1 MIEESLLKSGI
12 LGKDGFVWWIGRVAK
27 RDTWFQENLGN
38 AFSGEQGFRCKV
50 RIIGYHPFDDI
61 LKEEDL
67 PWAQV
72 MLDAASGNAANGS
85 TMLLQGGE
93 TCVGFFLDG
102 EDAQQPVIIGLLHR
116 NANVKEST
124 DDKFKSTDDKLKRAE
139 GETQFKNAPL
149 YTGNK
154 IKIPST
160 NIPKVKPKSLPQIPA
175 LPGTPTVEGTT
186 NKAFCLWS
194 DSPSSAAAA
203 FEIKNTKPV
212 RIPSRCSND
221 LIGGI
226 TRIIQDFIAI
236 VNTLEQS
243 IGQFIDPL
251 LNEIVDIANTIK
263 NIAGQIGGIVKQI
276 INSIRDGIIKCLISI
291 FKKFFGLETKID
303 PAHPITGPA
312 AQKATKTLL
321 QQIFCIFED
330 LIDEMI
336 EFVIKMLENMIN
348 GVINPSICAA
358 EQAVSGILAKL
369 MSRIEELLKT
379 PLSGIKWLT
388 GRLGEVS
395 GILNQASTL
404 ATEIYNF
411 IGCDQ
416 FKCNKPSEWIS
427 STSAALQR
435 GSDDWT
441 KQLEGVNV
449 LKGISNGL
457 SQISKSVD
465 AEVII
470 DGPLQKEL
478 NTAKSNLARVVA
490 DDKFILVKGADSQI
504 EAAEAAVQI
513 AENNIERFAP
523 NTTDINT
530 KSYKGSSLSGLKK
543 IAKSLGGDLSSI
555 EGAIATISLFGSNN
569 SSFGECN
576 EKILNPRTQDDL
588 SPVRLGTIYYR
599 CIPPI
604 AVAFGS
610 TNAAQLVPIV
620 VKGSIAG
627 VVVCAGG
634 TGYSSPL
641 SIAIIDNSGY
651 GQGAEVDAIIGAG
664 GSITGAIVISGGFG
678 YCRGNYN
685 NICSEVGVGSTNR
698 KYKNPSI
705 SLRLETPKN
714 EIVEGNEFVITLK
727 AFGAIDESRYD
738 YTISGVDNDNIDNSL
753 TGTFIVKDETSS
765 LTIKTKQ
772 SLLDDIKLFT
782 LKLNDYN
789 EDIDVVIKKK
799 IQIVKNPQYRLSSS
813 SDFVNAGDSFTI
825 TLDTKEIP
833 DNTLVSYTITGID
846 SNILTNASLRGNFE
860 VSQQKSEITFRTNRK
875 YIKDNIDKNVVFILR
890 LDNKKSYIFVLI
902 KAIPKPPE
910 PKPPSPVSGC
920 IVDLHVLSP
929 GIGYTSGD
937 TITDG
942 KNTYIPI
949 VSPNGSIVKAQKIN
963 DPICG
968 FTERP
973 IITINTNTGV
983 GAEVIPVMKYTLP
996 GTETG
1001 NLQSVIDQK
1010 QVINVVDC
1018 V

>member
-12 LGKDGFVWWIGRVAK
+12 IGKDGFVWWIGRVAK
-27 RDTWFQENLGN
+27 RDTWFRENLGN

-50 RIIGYHPFDDI
+50 RIIGYHPFDDK

-124 DDKFKSTDDKLKRAE
+124 DDVLKRKE

-154 IKIPST
+154 IPST
-160 NIPKVKPKSLPQIPA
+160 NRPSSKPKSLPQIPA
-175 LPGTPTVEGTT
+175 LPGTSTVEGTT

-194 DSPSSAAAA
+194 DGPSSAAAA
-203 FEIKNTKPV
+203 FEIKNTKYV

-236 VNTLEQS
+236 VNTLEKS

-276 INSIRDGIIKCLISI
+276 INSIRDSIIKCLISL
-291 FKKFFGLETKID
+291 FKKFLGLQKQVN
-303 PAHPITGPA
+303 PAHSLTGPV

-321 QQIFCIFED
+321 QQIFCIFEK
-330 LIDEMI
+330 LIDVMI
-336 EFVIKMLENMIN
+336 DFVIKMLENMIN

-369 MSRIEELLKT
+369 MSMIEEALE
-379 PLSGIKWLT
+379 PILSGIEWLT
-388 GRLGEVS
+388 GGLGTIS

-411 IGCDQ
+411 IGCDEI
-416 FKCNKPSEWIS
+416 KCNKPSEWIS

-449 LKGISNGL
+449 LKGISKDL
-457 SQISKSVD
+457 TQISSGISTGGLEGYD
-465 AEVII
+465 YN
-470 DGPLQKEL
+470 G
-478 NTAKSNLARVVA
+478 SN
-490 DDKFILVKGADSQI
+490 
-504 EAAEAAVQI
+504 
-513 AENNIERFAP
+513 
-523 NTTDINT
+523 
-530 KSYKGSSLSGLKK
+530 LSGLNK
-543 IAKSLGGDLSSI
+543 IAKGLGGDLSSI
-555 EGAIATISLFGSNN
+555 EGAIASISLFGSNN

-576 EKILNPRTQDDL
+576 EKTSNPQTQYDL
-588 SPVRLGTIYYR
+588 SPVPFGYKYSY

-604 AVAFGS
+604 AVAFGDG
-610 TNAAQLVPIV
+610 NGAQLTPIV
-620 VKGSIAG
+620 ATNGSIFD

-634 TGYSSPL
+634 TGYISPL

-651 GQGAEVDAIIGAG
+651 GQGAQVDAIIGAG
-664 GSITGAIVISGGFG
+664 GSITGAIVISGGSG
-678 YCRGNYN
+678 YCPGNYN
-685 NICSEVGVGSTNR
+685 NICSEVGVDSKNK
-698 KYKNPSI
+698 KYKDPSI
-705 SLRLETPKN
+705 LLTLTTPKS
-714 EIVEGNEFVITLK
+714 EIVEGSEFVITLK
-727 AFGAIDESRYD
+727 AFGAIDESRYN

-799 IQIVKNPQYRLSSS
+799 RQIVKNPQYRLSTS
-813 SDFVNAGDSFTI
+813 SDFVNAGESFTI

-846 SNILTNASLRGNFE
+846 SNILTNASLRGDFE
-860 VSQQKSEITFRTNRK
+860 VLQQKSEITFRTNRK
-875 YIKDNIDKNVVFILR
+875 YIKDNIDKNVVFVLK
-890 LDNKKSYIFVLI
+890 LDNEESYIVVLI
-902 KAIPKPPE
+902 KALQKPILPKPRG
-910 PKPPSPVSGC
+910 PVSGC
-920 IVDLHVLSP
+920 IIDLHVLSP

>member
-12 LGKDGFVWWIGRVAK
+12 IGKDGFVWWIGRVAK
-27 RDTWFQENLGN
+27 RDTWFRENLGN

-50 RIIGYHPFDDI
+50 RIIGYHPFDDK

-124 DDKFKSTDDKLKRAE
+124 NDVLKRKE

-154 IKIPST
+154 IPST
-160 NIPKVKPKSLPQIPA
+160 NRPSSKPKSLPQIPA
-175 LPGTPTVEGTT
+175 LPGTSTVEGTT

-226 TRIIQDFIAI
+226 TRILQDFIAI

-276 INSIRDGIIKCLISI
+276 INSIRDGIIKCLISL
-291 FKKFFGLETKID
+291 FKKFLGLQKKTD
-303 PAHPITGPA
+303 PTHSLTGPVL
-312 AQKATKTLL
+312 QKATKTLL
-321 QQIFCIFED
+321 QQIFCIFEK
-330 LIDEMI
+330 LIDVMI
-336 EFVIKMLENMIN
+336 DFVIKMLENMIN
-348 GVINPSICAA
+348 GVINPTICAA

-369 MSRIEELLKT
+369 MSLIEELLE
-379 PLSGIKWLT
+379 PILSGVQWLT
-388 GRLGEVS
+388 GGLGTIS

-411 IGCDQ
+411 IGCDEI
-416 FKCNKPSEWIS
+416 KCNKPSEWIS

-449 LKGISNGL
+449 LKGISKDL
-457 SQISKSVD
+457 TQISSGISTGGLGGYD
-465 AEVII
+465 YN
-470 DGPLQKEL
+470 G
-478 NTAKSNLARVVA
+478 SN
-490 DDKFILVKGADSQI
+490 
-504 EAAEAAVQI
+504 
-513 AENNIERFAP
+513 
-523 NTTDINT
+523 
-530 KSYKGSSLSGLKK
+530 LSGLNK
-543 IAKSLGGDLSSI
+543 IAKGLGGDLSSI
-555 EGAIATISLFGSNN
+555 EGAIASISLFGSNN

-576 EKILNPRTQDDL
+576 EKTSNPQTQYDL
-588 SPVRLGTIYYR
+588 SPVPFGYKYSY

-604 AVAFGS
+604 AVVFGDG
-610 TNAAQLVPIV
+610 NGAQLIPIV
-620 VKGSIAG
+620 SNGSIFS
-627 VVVCAGG
+627 VEVIDGG
-634 TGYSSPL
+634 SGYSSPL

-651 GQGAEVDAIIGAG
+651 GQGAQVDAIVGVG
-664 GSITGAIVISGGFG
+664 GSITGAIVISGGSG
-678 YCRGNYN
+678 YCPGNYN
-685 NICSEVGVGSTNR
+685 NVGIDTN
-698 KYKNPSI
+698 
-705 SLRLETPKN
+705 
-714 EIVEGNEFVITLK
+714 IT
-727 AFGAIDESRYD
+727 
-738 YTISGVDNDNIDNSL
+738 
-753 TGTFIVKDETSS
+753 
-765 LTIKTKQ
+765 
-772 SLLDDIKLFT
+772 
-782 LKLNDYN
+782 
-789 EDIDVVIKKK
+789 DV
-799 IQIVKNPQYRLSSS
+799 
-813 SDFVNAGDSFTI
+813 
-825 TLDTKEIP
+825 
-833 DNTLVSYTITGID
+833 NTLPITGISTSVVGNVD
-846 SNILTNASLRGNFE
+846 S
-860 VSQQKSEITFRTNRK
+860 V
-875 YIKDNIDKNVVFILR
+875 YII
-890 LDNKKSYIFVLI
+890 
-902 KAIPKPPE
+902 A
-910 PKPPSPVSGC
+910 
-920 IVDLHVLSP
+920 P

-937 TITDG
+937 TISIGT
-942 KNTYIPI
+942 TTISPI
-949 VSPNGSIVKAQKIN
+949 ITPNGSVVKVKLPNNFNQSFAR
-963 DPICG
+963 P
-968 FTERP
+968 P

-983 GAEVIPVMKYTLP
+983 GAEVIPVMKYTQQ
-996 GTETG
+996 GIFV
-1001 NLQSVIDQK
+1001 NKDSKSVIDQK

>member
-12 LGKDGFVWWIGRVAK
+12 IGKDGFVWWIGRVAK
-27 RDTWFQENLGN
+27 RNTWFQENLGN

-50 RIIGYHPFDDI
+50 RIIGYHPFDDK

-116 NANVKEST
+116 NANVKESI
-124 DDKFKSTDDKLKRAE
+124 DDELERKE

-149 YTGNK
+149 YTG

-160 NIPKVKPKSLPQIPA
+160 NRQSIKPNPLPQIPA

-186 NKAFCLWS
+186 NKAVCLWS
-194 DSPSSAAAA
+194 DSPSSAADK
-203 FEIKNTKPV
+203 FERIHTKPV
-212 RIPSRCSND
+212 RIPSRCGND

-226 TRIIQDFIAI
+226 TRILQDFIAI

-276 INSIRDGIIKCLISI
+276 INSIRNGIIKCIISI
-291 FKKFFGLETKID
+291 FKKFFGLETKIN
-303 PAHPITGPA
+303 PAHPIDGPVL
-312 AQKATKTLL
+312 QKAAKTLL
-321 QQIFCIFED
+321 QQIFCIFEK
-330 LIDEMI
+330 LIDVMI
-336 EFVIKMLENMIN
+336 DFVIKMLENMIN

-369 MSRIEELLKT
+369 MSLIEKELGT
-379 PLSGIKWLT
+379 ILSGIKWLT
-388 GRLGEVS
+388 GELGSIS

-449 LKGISNGL
+449 LKGISGDL
-457 SQISKSVD
+457 TKISKAID
-465 AEVII
+465 AEVSVP
-470 DGPLQKEL
+470 GPRQTAL
-478 NTAKSNLARVVA
+478 NTAKSNLARVVN
-490 DDKFILVKGADSQI
+490 DDTFILVEGADNQI
-504 EAAEAAVQI
+504 EVAEAAVQI
-513 AENNIERFAP
+513 AENNIKQFGLDA
-523 NTTDINT
+523 TDLNA
-530 KSYKGSSLSGLKK
+530 KPYNGSSLSGLKK
-543 IAKSLGGDLSSI
+543 IAKGLGGDLSSI

-576 EKILNPRTQDDL
+576 EKTSNPRTQDDL
-588 SPVRLGTIYYR
+588 SPVPFGYKYSY

-620 VKGSIAG
+620 VKGSIVD

-678 YCRGNYN
+678 YCPGNYN
-685 NICSEVGVGSTNR
+685 NICSEVGVGIGSTNK

-705 SLRLETPKN
+705 SLRLKTPKN

-727 AFGAIDESRYD
+727 AFGAIDEPRYD

-772 SLLDDIKLFT
+772 SLLDDMKLFT

-789 EDIDVVIKKK
+789 EDINVIIKKK
-799 IQIVKNPQYRLSSS
+799 RQIVKNPQYILSSS
-813 SDFVNAGDSFTI
+813 SDFVNAGESFTI

-860 VSQQKSEITFRTNRK
+860 VSQQKSKITFRTNRK
-875 YIKDNIDKNVVFILR
+875 YIKDNIDKNVVFVLK

-902 KAIPKPPE
+902 KALQKPILPKPPG
-910 PKPPSPVSGC
+910 PVSGC

-996 GTETG
+996 ETETGNTG

>member
-27 RDTWFQENLGN
+27 RDTWFRENLGN

-50 RIIGYHPFDDI
+50 RIIGYHPFDDK

-124 DDKFKSTDDKLKRAE
+124 DDELKRKE

-154 IKIPST
+154 IPST
-160 NIPKVKPKSLPQIPA
+160 NRPSSKPKSLPQIPA
-175 LPGTPTVEGTT
+175 LPGTSTVEGTT

-194 DSPSSAAAA
+194 DGPSSAAAA

-226 TRIIQDFIAI
+226 TRILQDFIAI

-276 INSIRDGIIKCLISI
+276 INSIRDGIIKCLISL
-291 FKKFFGLETKID
+291 FKKFLGLQKKTD
-303 PAHPITGPA
+303 PTHSLTGPVL
-312 AQKATKTLL
+312 QKATKTLL
-321 QQIFCIFED
+321 QQIFCIFEK
-330 LIDEMI
+330 LIDVMI
-336 EFVIKMLENMIN
+336 DFVIKMLENMIN
-348 GVINPSICAA
+348 GVINPTICAA

-369 MSRIEELLKT
+369 MSLIEELLE
-379 PLSGIKWLT
+379 PILSGVQWLT
-388 GRLGEVS
+388 GGLGTIS

-411 IGCDQ
+411 IGCDEI
-416 FKCNKPSEWIS
+416 KCNKPSEWIS

-449 LKGISNGL
+449 LKGISKDL
-457 SQISKSVD
+457 TQISSGISTGGLEGYD
-465 AEVII
+465 YN
-470 DGPLQKEL
+470 G
-478 NTAKSNLARVVA
+478 SN
-490 DDKFILVKGADSQI
+490 
-504 EAAEAAVQI
+504 
-513 AENNIERFAP
+513 
-523 NTTDINT
+523 
-530 KSYKGSSLSGLKK
+530 LSGLNK
-543 IAKSLGGDLSSI
+543 IAKGLGGDLSSI
-555 EGAIATISLFGSNN
+555 EGAIASISLFGSNN

-576 EKILNPRTQDDL
+576 EKTSNPQTQYDL
-588 SPVRLGTIYYR
+588 SPVPFGYKYSY

-604 AVAFGS
+604 AIAFGS
-610 TNAAQLVPIV
+610 TNAAQLTPIV
-620 VKGSIAG
+620 STNGSIFD

-651 GQGAEVDAIIGAG
+651 GQGAQVDAIIGAG
-664 GSITGAIVISGGFG
+664 GSITGAIVISGGSG
-678 YCRGNYN
+678 YCPGNYN
-685 NICSEVGVGSTNR
+685 NICSEVGVGIGSTNK

-705 SLRLETPKN
+705 LLRLETPKN

-727 AFGAIDESRYD
+727 AFGAIDESRYN

-753 TGTFIVKDETSS
+753 TGTFIIKDETSS

-772 SLLDDIKLFT
+772 SLLDDMKLFT

-789 EDIDVVIKKK
+789 EDINVIIKKK
-799 IQIVKNPQYRLSSS
+799 RQIVKNPQYRLSSS

-890 LDNKKSYIFVLI
+890 LDNKKSHIFVLI

>member
-12 LGKDGFVWWIGRVAK
+12 IGKDGFVWWIGRVAK
-27 RDTWFQENLGN
+27 RNTWFRENLGN

-50 RIIGYHPFDDI
+50 RIIGYHPFDDK

-124 DDKFKSTDDKLKRAE
+124 DDELKRKE

-154 IKIPST
+154 IPST
-160 NIPKVKPKSLPQIPA
+160 NRPSSKPKSLPQIPA
-175 LPGTPTVEGTT
+175 LPGTSTVEGTT

-194 DSPSSAAAA
+194 DGPSSAAAA
-203 FEIKNTKPV
+203 FEIKNTKYV

-226 TRIIQDFIAI
+226 TRILQDFIAI
-236 VNTLEQS
+236 VNTLEKS

-276 INSIRDGIIKCLISI
+276 INSIRDGIIKCLISL
-291 FKKFFGLETKID
+291 FKKFLGLQKQIN
-303 PAHPITGPA
+303 PAHSLTGPV

-321 QQIFCIFED
+321 QQIFCIFEK
-330 LIDEMI
+330 LIDAI
-336 EFVIKMLENMIN
+336 IDFVIKMLENMIN
-348 GVINPSICAA
+348 GVINPTICAA

-369 MSRIEELLKT
+369 MSLIEEALE
-379 PLSGIKWLT
+379 PILSGVQWLT
-388 GRLGEVS
+388 GGLGTIS

-449 LKGISNGL
+449 LKGISKDLTTISSGISTGGLDGYDYNG
-457 SQISKSVD
+457 
-465 AEVII
+465 
-470 DGPLQKEL
+470 
-478 NTAKSNLARVVA
+478 SN
-490 DDKFILVKGADSQI
+490 
-504 EAAEAAVQI
+504 
-513 AENNIERFAP
+513 
-523 NTTDINT
+523 
-530 KSYKGSSLSGLKK
+530 LSGLNK

-555 EGAIATISLFGSNN
+555 EGAIASISLFGSNN

-576 EKILNPRTQDDL
+576 EKTSNPQTQYDL
-588 SPVRLGTIYYR
+588 SPVPFGYKYSY

-604 AVAFGS
+604 AVAFGDG
-610 TNAAQLVPIV
+610 NGAQLTPIV
-620 VKGSIAG
+620 ANGSIFD

-651 GQGAEVDAIIGAG
+651 GQGAQVDAIIGAG
-664 GSITGAIVISGGFG
+664 GSITGAIVISGGSG
-678 YCRGNYN
+678 YCPGNYN
-685 NICSEVGVGSTNR
+685 NICSEVDSPNR
-698 KYKNPSI
+698 KYKDPSI
-705 SLRLETPKN
+705 LLTLTTSKS
-714 EIVEGNEFVITLK
+714 EIVEGSEFVITLK
-727 AFGAIDESRYD
+727 ASGAIDESRYD

-846 SNILTNASLRGNFE
+846 SNILINASLRGNFE

-920 IVDLHVLSP
+920 IVDLNVLSP

-1001 NLQSVIDQK
+1001 NTGNLQSVIDQK

>member
-12 LGKDGFVWWIGRVAK
+12 IGKDGFVWWIGRVAK
-27 RDTWFQENLGN
+27 RDTWFRENLGN

-50 RIIGYHPFDDI
+50 RIIGYHPFDDK

-124 DDKFKSTDDKLKRAE
+124 DDELKRKE

-154 IKIPST
+154 IPST
-160 NIPKVKPKSLPQIPA
+160 NRPSSKPKSLPQIPA
-175 LPGTPTVEGTT
+175 LPGTSTVEGTT

-194 DSPSSAAAA
+194 DGPSSAAAA

-236 VNTLEQS
+236 VNTLEKS

-276 INSIRDGIIKCLISI
+276 INSIRDGIIKCLISL
-291 FKKFFGLETKID
+291 FKKFLGLQKKTD
-303 PAHPITGPA
+303 PTHSLTGPVL
-312 AQKATKTLL
+312 QKATKTLL
-321 QQIFCIFED
+321 QQIFCIFEK
-330 LIDEMI
+330 LIDVMI
-336 EFVIKMLENMIN
+336 DFVIKMLENMIN
-348 GVINPSICAA
+348 GVINPTICAA

-369 MSRIEELLKT
+369 MSLIEELLE
-379 PLSGIKWLT
+379 PILSGVQWLT
-388 GRLGEVS
+388 GGLGTIS

-411 IGCDQ
+411 IGCDEI
-416 FKCNKPSEWIS
+416 KCNKPSEWIS

-449 LKGISNGL
+449 LKGISKDL
-457 SQISKSVD
+457 TQISSGISTGGLEGYD
-465 AEVII
+465 YN
-470 DGPLQKEL
+470 G
-478 NTAKSNLARVVA
+478 SN
-490 DDKFILVKGADSQI
+490 
-504 EAAEAAVQI
+504 
-513 AENNIERFAP
+513 
-523 NTTDINT
+523 
-530 KSYKGSSLSGLKK
+530 LSGLNK
-543 IAKSLGGDLSSI
+543 IAKGLGGDLSSI
-555 EGAIATISLFGSNN
+555 EGAIASISLFGSNN

-576 EKILNPRTQDDL
+576 EKTSNPQTQYDL
-588 SPVRLGTIYYR
+588 SPVPFGYKYSY

-604 AVAFGS
+604 AVVFGDG
-610 TNAAQLVPIV
+610 NGAQLIPIV
-620 VKGSIAG
+620 SNGSIFS
-627 VVVCAGG
+627 VEVIAGG
-634 TGYSSPL
+634 SGYSSPL

-651 GQGAEVDAIIGAG
+651 GQGAQVDAIVGVG
-664 GSITGAIVISGGFG
+664 GSITGAIVISGGSG
-678 YCRGNYN
+678 YCPGNYN
-685 NICSEVGVGSTNR
+685 NVGIDTN
-698 KYKNPSI
+698 
-705 SLRLETPKN
+705 
-714 EIVEGNEFVITLK
+714 IT
-727 AFGAIDESRYD
+727 
-738 YTISGVDNDNIDNSL
+738 
-753 TGTFIVKDETSS
+753 
-765 LTIKTKQ
+765 
-772 SLLDDIKLFT
+772 
-782 LKLNDYN
+782 
-789 EDIDVVIKKK
+789 DV
-799 IQIVKNPQYRLSSS
+799 
-813 SDFVNAGDSFTI
+813 
-825 TLDTKEIP
+825 
-833 DNTLVSYTITGID
+833 NTLPITGISTSVVGNVD
-846 SNILTNASLRGNFE
+846 S
-860 VSQQKSEITFRTNRK
+860 V
-875 YIKDNIDKNVVFILR
+875 YII
-890 LDNKKSYIFVLI
+890 
-902 KAIPKPPE
+902 A
-910 PKPPSPVSGC
+910 
-920 IVDLHVLSP
+920 P

-937 TITDG
+937 TISIGT
-942 KNTYIPI
+942 TTISPI
-949 VSPNGSIVKAQKIN
+949 ITPNGSVVKVKLPNNFNQSFAR
-963 DPICG
+963 P
-968 FTERP
+968 P

-983 GAEVIPVMKYTLP
+983 GAEVIPVMKYTQQ
-996 GTETG
+996 GIFV
-1001 NLQSVIDQK
+1001 NKDSKSVIDQK

>member
-27 RDTWFQENLGN
+27 RDTWFRENLGN

-50 RIIGYHPFDDI
+50 RIIGYHPFDDK

-124 DDKFKSTDDKLKRAE
+124 NDVLKRKE

-154 IKIPST
+154 IPST
-160 NIPKVKPKSLPQIPA
+160 NRPSSKPKSLPQIPA
-175 LPGTPTVEGTT
+175 LPGTSTVEGTT

-194 DSPSSAAAA
+194 DGPSSAAAA
-203 FEIKNTKPV
+203 FEIKNTKYV

-236 VNTLEQS
+236 VNTLEKS

-276 INSIRDGIIKCLISI
+276 INSIRDGIIKCLISL
-291 FKKFFGLETKID
+291 FKKFLGLQKKTD
-303 PAHPITGPA
+303 PTHSLTGPVL
-312 AQKATKTLL
+312 QKATKTLL
-321 QQIFCIFED
+321 QQIFCIFEK
-330 LIDEMI
+330 LIDVMI
-336 EFVIKMLENMIN
+336 DFVIKMLENMIN
-348 GVINPSICAA
+348 GVINPTICAA

-369 MSRIEELLKT
+369 MSLIEELLE
-379 PLSGIKWLT
+379 PILSGVQWLT
-388 GRLGEVS
+388 GGLGTIS

-411 IGCDQ
+411 IGCDEI
-416 FKCNKPSEWIS
+416 KCNKPSEWIS

-449 LKGISNGL
+449 LKGISKDL
-457 SQISKSVD
+457 TQISKAID

-470 DGPLQKEL
+470 PGPLQKEL
-478 NTAKSNLARVVA
+478 NTAKSNLTRVVN
-490 DDKFILVKGADSQI
+490 DDTFILVQGADNQI
-504 EAAEAAVQI
+504 EVAEAAVQI
-513 AENNIERFAP
+513 AENNIKQFGLDA
-523 NTTDINT
+523 TDLNA
-530 KSYKGSSLSGLKK
+530 KSYNGSNLSGLNK
-543 IAKSLGGDLSSI
+543 IAKGLGGDLSSI
-555 EGAIATISLFGSNN
+555 EGAIASISLFGSNN

-576 EKILNPRTQDDL
+576 EKTSNPQTQYDL
-588 SPVRLGTIYYR
+588 SPVPFGYKYSY

-604 AVAFGS
+604 AVVFGDG
-610 TNAAQLVPIV
+610 NGAQLIPIV
-620 VKGSIAG
+620 SNGSIFS
-627 VVVCAGG
+627 VEVIAGG
-634 TGYSSPL
+634 SGYSSPL

-651 GQGAEVDAIIGAG
+651 GQGAQVDAIVGVG
-664 GSITGAIVISGGFG
+664 GSITGAIVISGGSG
-678 YCRGNYN
+678 YCPGNYN
-685 NICSEVGVGSTNR
+685 NVGIDTN
-698 KYKNPSI
+698 
-705 SLRLETPKN
+705 
-714 EIVEGNEFVITLK
+714 IT
-727 AFGAIDESRYD
+727 
-738 YTISGVDNDNIDNSL
+738 
-753 TGTFIVKDETSS
+753 
-765 LTIKTKQ
+765 
-772 SLLDDIKLFT
+772 
-782 LKLNDYN
+782 
-789 EDIDVVIKKK
+789 DV
-799 IQIVKNPQYRLSSS
+799 
-813 SDFVNAGDSFTI
+813 
-825 TLDTKEIP
+825 
-833 DNTLVSYTITGID
+833 NTLPITGISTSVVGNVD
-846 SNILTNASLRGNFE
+846 S
-860 VSQQKSEITFRTNRK
+860 V
-875 YIKDNIDKNVVFILR
+875 YII
-890 LDNKKSYIFVLI
+890 
-902 KAIPKPPE
+902 A
-910 PKPPSPVSGC
+910 
-920 IVDLHVLSP
+920 P

-937 TITDG
+937 TISIGT
-942 KNTYIPI
+942 TTISPI
-949 VSPNGSIVKAQKIN
+949 ITPNGSVVKVKLPNNFNQSFAR
-963 DPICG
+963 P
-968 FTERP
+968 P

-983 GAEVIPVMKYTLP
+983 GAEVIPVMKYTQQ
-996 GTETG
+996 GIFV
-1001 NLQSVIDQK
+1001 NKDSKSVIDQK

>member
-27 RDTWFQENLGN
+27 RDTWFRENLGN

-50 RIIGYHPFDDI
+50 RIIGYHPFDDK

-124 DDKFKSTDDKLKRAE
+124 DDELKRKE

-154 IKIPST
+154 IPST
-160 NIPKVKPKSLPQIPA
+160 NRPSSKPKSLPQIPA
-175 LPGTPTVEGTT
+175 LPGTSTVEGTT

-194 DSPSSAAAA
+194 DGPSSAAAA

-236 VNTLEQS
+236 VNTLEKS

-276 INSIRDGIIKCLISI
+276 INSIRDGIIKCLISL
-291 FKKFFGLETKID
+291 FKKFLGLQKKTD
-303 PAHPITGPA
+303 PTHSLTGPVL
-312 AQKATKTLL
+312 QKATKTLL
-321 QQIFCIFED
+321 QQIFCIFEK
-330 LIDEMI
+330 LIDVMI
-336 EFVIKMLENMIN
+336 DFVIKMLENMIN
-348 GVINPSICAA
+348 GVINPTNCAA

-369 MSRIEELLKT
+369 MSMIEEALE
-379 PLSGIKWLT
+379 PILSGIEWLT
-388 GRLGEVS
+388 GGLGTIS

-411 IGCDQ
+411 IGCDEI
-416 FKCNKPSEWIS
+416 KCNKPSEWIS

-449 LKGISNGL
+449 LKGISKDL
-457 SQISKSVD
+457 TQISSGISTGGLEGYD
-465 AEVII
+465 YN
-470 DGPLQKEL
+470 G
-478 NTAKSNLARVVA
+478 SN
-490 DDKFILVKGADSQI
+490 
-504 EAAEAAVQI
+504 
-513 AENNIERFAP
+513 
-523 NTTDINT
+523 
-530 KSYKGSSLSGLKK
+530 LSGLNK
-543 IAKSLGGDLSSI
+543 IAKGLGGDLSSI
-555 EGAIATISLFGSNN
+555 EGAIASISLFGSNN

-576 EKILNPRTQDDL
+576 EKTSNPQTQYDL
-588 SPVRLGTIYYR
+588 SPVPFGYKYSY

-604 AVAFGS
+604 AVAFGDG
-610 TNAAQLVPIV
+610 NGAQLIPIV
-620 VKGSIAG
+620 SNGSIFS
-627 VVVCAGG
+627 VEVIDGG
-634 TGYSSPL
+634 SGYSSPL

-651 GQGAEVDAIIGAG
+651 GQGAQVDAIVGVG
-664 GSITGAIVISGGFG
+664 GSITGAIVISGGSG
-678 YCRGNYN
+678 YCPGNYN
-685 NICSEVGVGSTNR
+685 NVGIDTN
-698 KYKNPSI
+698 
-705 SLRLETPKN
+705 
-714 EIVEGNEFVITLK
+714 IT
-727 AFGAIDESRYD
+727 
-738 YTISGVDNDNIDNSL
+738 
-753 TGTFIVKDETSS
+753 
-765 LTIKTKQ
+765 
-772 SLLDDIKLFT
+772 
-782 LKLNDYN
+782 
-789 EDIDVVIKKK
+789 DV
-799 IQIVKNPQYRLSSS
+799 
-813 SDFVNAGDSFTI
+813 
-825 TLDTKEIP
+825 
-833 DNTLVSYTITGID
+833 NTLPITGISTSVVGNVD
-846 SNILTNASLRGNFE
+846 S
-860 VSQQKSEITFRTNRK
+860 V
-875 YIKDNIDKNVVFILR
+875 YII
-890 LDNKKSYIFVLI
+890 
-902 KAIPKPPE
+902 A
-910 PKPPSPVSGC
+910 
-920 IVDLHVLSP
+920 P

-937 TITDG
+937 TISIGT
-942 KNTYIPI
+942 TTISPI
-949 VSPNGSIVKAQKIN
+949 ITPNGSVVKVKLPNNFNQSFAR
-963 DPICG
+963 P
-968 FTERP
+968 P

-983 GAEVIPVMKYTLP
+983 GAEVIPVMKYTQQ
-996 GTETG
+996 GIFV
-1001 NLQSVIDQK
+1001 NKDSKSVIDQK